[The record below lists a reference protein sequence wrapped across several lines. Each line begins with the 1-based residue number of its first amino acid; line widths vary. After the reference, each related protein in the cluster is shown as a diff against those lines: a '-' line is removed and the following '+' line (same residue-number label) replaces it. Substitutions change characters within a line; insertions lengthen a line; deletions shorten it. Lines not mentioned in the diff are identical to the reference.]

1 MRENIEKLFPIIN
14 IFIEFEDMIID
25 IIAMYKNQK
34 KQTPN

>member
-25 IIAMYKNQK
+25 IIAMYKN
-34 KQTPN
+34 